1 MSDKV
6 RQKFQK
12 MQEQIEDEKDY
23 CDAVQAKKKLK
34 NVFGKRSDE
43 RIGYASLV
51 N

>member
-23 CDAVQAKKKLK
+23 CDAVQAKKESSKTYSEKEVMRELDM
-34 NVFGKRSDE
+34 RH
-43 RIGYASLV
+43 
-51 N
+51 